1 VVEARQ
7 LGELERSLLQRG
19 LFFQFAGE
27 WLQKHAGPIDVLA
40 QRVDTMQDDAY
51 REFVAF
57 VRGKAAETS
66 GSLEPAAMKRQLD
79 SLQKSIG
86 ATGASRERSLKELAD
101 LRRQLQDEQLDEF
114 RTQKTVLQQDVVEA
128 LLGRLTSPSVR
139 LASQLGGDPQVLAA
153 LNLAKDV
160 ERYQQVL
167 EPDGEDLLGTQP
179 KTSDGRTIVRRNPL
193 VPTAEPPVAQAK
205 PTAQEIL
212 AVGDARAARSSLFPP
227 EILAVV

>member
-1 VVEARQ
+1 V
-7 LGELERSLLQRG
+7 
-19 LFFQFAGE
+19 
-27 WLQKHAGPIDVLA
+27 
-40 QRVDTMQDDAY
+40 RVS
-51 REFVAF
+51 VA
-57 VRGKAAETS
+57 A
-66 GSLEPAAMKRQLD
+66 
-79 SLQKSIG
+79 
-86 ATGASRERSLKELAD
+86 AD

-179 KTSDGRTIVRRNPL
+179 KTSDGRTSMRQLDEGR
-193 VPTAEPPVAQAK
+193 TRA
-205 PTAQEIL
+205 L
-212 AVGDARAARSSLFPP
+212 AVPYALLIARGSCAPPEQLCDATRSCPRRSLRWRKRSRRRRRSSLWEMLELRDPASSRQRSSPSFERPFRLP
-227 EILAVV
+227 LDGVHLLQATRGAGACTA